1 MKKIISSLIIAVMLT
16 SGVTGAFASPNQV
29 IEANQVIVTE
39 DFETITFEKDEVVT
53 TITFN
58 KQTQT
63 YTINVVDKETEEVLL
78 DLKDSSADEVMS
90 QLQKES
96 TGSTGRQ
103 KRAVFLI
110 PLAWGAAEIA
120 AFVAGGVAAVTAG
133 LYVGEELD
141 KQRKKD
147 RDFYLSTKQ
156 EIEDAADD
164 IPKKLKKKDDDYSV
178 DVDKFTE
185 KVRGE
190 KSLTY
195 KDPKT
200 GWTIQKTKGTGGNK
214 VGHKGD
220 VWKLRNFKGKRIA
233 SLTKE
238 GKIVGQ

>member
-1 MKKIISSLIIAVMLT
+1 MKKIISSLIVAVMLT

-29 IEANQVIVTE
+29 IEAKQVIVTE

-63 YTINVVDKETEEVLL
+63 YTINVVDKENEEVLL

-96 TGSTGRQ
+96 TGRQ

-120 AFVAGGVAAVTAG
+120 AYVAGGVAAVTAG

-147 RDFYLSTKQ
+147 RDFYLSTKK

-164 IPKKLKKKDDDYSV
+164 IPKKLKKKNDHYSV
-178 DVDKFTE
+178 DLDKFTE
-185 KVRGE
+185 KGA
-190 KSLTY
+190 KGKK

-200 GWTIQKTKGTGGNK
+200 GWTIEKTRGTGGDK
-214 VGHKGD
+214 IGHKGD
-220 VWKLRNFKGKRIA
+220 VWKLNDRKGERIA

-238 GKIVGQ
+238 GKIVGK

>member
-1 MKKIISSLIIAVMLT
+1 MKKIISSLIVAVMLT

-29 IEANQVIVTE
+29 IEAKQVIVTE

-53 TITFN
+53 TIAFN

-63 YTINVVDKETEEVLL
+63 YNINVVDKETEEVLL
-78 DLKDSSADEVMS
+78 DLKDSSADEIMS
-90 QLQKES
+90 QLQKK
-96 TGSTGRQ
+96 STGRQ

-120 AFVAGGVAAVTAG
+120 AYIAGGVAAVTAG

-147 RDFYLSTKQ
+147 RNFYLSTKK
-156 EIEDAADD
+156 EIEDAVDD
-164 IPKKLKKKDDDYSV
+164 IPKKLKKKNDDYSV
-178 DVDKFTE
+178 DVDKFTD
-185 KVRGE
+185 KVKGRPG
-190 KSLTY
+190 TY

-200 GWTIQKTKGTGGNK
+200 GWTIEKTKGTGGDK

-220 VWKLRNFKGKRIA
+220 VWKLNDRTGERIA

-238 GKIVGQ
+238 GKIVGK

>member
-29 IEANQVIVTE
+29 IEAKQVIVTE

-90 QLQKES
+90 QLQKE
-96 TGSTGRQ
+96 STGRQ

-164 IPKKLKKKDDDYSV
+164 IPKKLKKKNDDYSV

-185 KVRGE
+185 KVIGERG
-190 KSLTY
+190 TY

-200 GWTIQKTKGTGGNK
+200 GWTIQKTRGTGGDK

>member
-1 MKKIISSLIIAVMLT
+1 MKKIISSLIVAVMLT

-29 IEANQVIVTE
+29 IEAKQVIVTE

-63 YTINVVDKETEEVLL
+63 YNINVVDKETEEVLL

-120 AFVAGGVAAVTAG
+120 AYVAGGVAAVTAG
-133 LYVGEELD
+133 LFVGEELN

-147 RDFYLSTKQ
+147 RDIYLSTKK
-156 EIEDAADD
+156 EIEDAADA
-164 IPKKLKKKDDDYSV
+164 IPKKLKKKNDDYSV
-178 DVDKFTE
+178 DLDKFTD
-185 KVRGE
+185 KVKGE
-190 KSLTY
+190 SGTY
-195 KDPKT
+195 KDQKT
-200 GWTIQKTKGTGGNK
+200 GWTIEKTRGTGGNK
-214 VGHKGD
+214 EGHKGD
-220 VWKLRNFKGKRIA
+220 VWKLKNNKGKRIA
-233 SLTKE
+233 SLSKE
-238 GKIVGQ
+238 GKIVGK

>member
-1 MKKIISSLIIAVMLT
+1 MKKIISSLIVAVMLT
-16 SGVTGAFASPNQV
+16 SGVTGAYALPNQV
-29 IEANQVIVTE
+29 IEAKQVVVNE

-53 TITFN
+53 TITLN

-63 YTINVVDKETEEVLL
+63 YNITVIDKETEEALL
-78 DLKDSSADEVMS
+78 ELKDSSADEVMS

-96 TGSTGRQ
+96 NGRQ

-164 IPKKLKKKDDDYSV
+164 IPKKLKKKDDKYSV
-178 DVDKFTE
+178 DLGKFTD
-185 KVRGE
+185 KVKNKGW
-190 KSLTY
+190 L

-200 GWTIQKTKGTGGNK
+200 GWFLEKTKGTGGDK

-220 VWKLRNFKGKRIA
+220 VWKLNDSDGNRIA

-238 GKIVGQ
+238 GKIVGK

>member
-1 MKKIISSLIIAVMLT
+1 M
-16 SGVTGAFASPNQV
+16 
-29 IEANQVIVTE
+29 
-39 DFETITFEKDEVVT
+39 
-53 TITFN
+53 
-58 KQTQT
+58 
-63 YTINVVDKETEEVLL
+63 
-78 DLKDSSADEVMS
+78 
-90 QLQKES
+90 
-96 TGSTGRQ
+96 
-103 KRAVFLI
+103 
-110 PLAWGAAEIA
+110 
-120 AFVAGGVAAVTAG
+120 
-133 LYVGEELD
+133 
-141 KQRKKD
+141 
-147 RDFYLSTKQ
+147 
-156 EIEDAADD
+156 
-164 IPKKLKKKDDDYSV
+164 PKKLKKKDDDYSV